1 MRALPGFFAITLGA
15 LATSACSSVLV
26 RGAPTFDAGT
36 LAVSGVETG
45 IGGQI
50 EIIGYTGPNAT
61 GPGVGAALAVVGY
74 SSAGDADPI
83 FLTTLEGR
91 YRRGL
96 RTSPSTQWYGELG
109 TGVGL
114 AWIAGSVDAA
124 AIPVQAEAGF
134 RDPDGGLL
142 WSVGLRERATVL
154 IGSGSPPVD
163 FLNSIQLIAG
173 LGFRLGQ
180 PR

>member
-1 MRALPGFFAITLGA
+1 MRILPGFFAITLGA

-36 LAVSGVETG
+36 FAVSGVETG

-61 GPGVGAALAVVGY
+61 GPGVGATLAVAGY
-74 SSAGDADPI
+74 NSDGDADPI

-91 YRRGL
+91 YRRGF
-96 RTSPSTQWYGELG
+96 RTRPSRQWYGELG
-109 TGVGL
+109 TGLGV
-114 AWIAGSVDAA
+114 AWGAGSVDAA
-124 AIPVQAEAGF
+124 AIPVQVEAGL
-134 RDPDGGLL
+134 RNPDGGLL

-154 IGSGSPPVD
+154 IGTGSPPLD
-163 FLNSIQLIAG
+163 LLNSIQLVAG
-173 LGFRLGQ
+173 LGFRLGR

>member
-1 MRALPGFFAITLGA
+1 MRTLPGLLAITLGA

-26 RGAPTFDAGT
+26 RAAPTFDAGT
-36 LAVSGVETG
+36 FEVSGVETG

-50 EIIGYTGPNAT
+50 EMIGYTGPNAT
-61 GPGVGAALAVVGY
+61 GPGVGAAIAVAGY

-96 RTSPSTQWYGELG
+96 RTNPSAQWYGELG
-109 TGVGL
+109 TGLGL
-114 AWIAGSVDAA
+114 AWGAGSVDAA
-124 AIPVQAEAGF
+124 AIPVQAEVGL

-142 WSVGLRERATVL
+142 WSLGLRERATLL
-154 IGSGSPPVD
+154 IGSGSPPLD
-163 FLNSIQLIAG
+163 LLNSIQLVAG
-173 LGFRLGQ
+173 LGFRLGR